1 MVYSQ
6 VIDMLSWT
14 ARPYSIGDGEY
25 PSIIS
30 YPYNAEYAKLILDEL
45 QGMGV
50 GFIVTDGSVNI
61 NGYRVVGKGCSSIVL
76 KGIYRDSV
84 VVVKILRS
92 DSSRQ
97 SVEHEASMLKLV
109 NGAGIGPRFIANS
122 RHVLLMEYLY
132 GEAIGEWLI
141 HAITQGGIDGM
152 KSVLGC
158 LLEQCYT
165 LDSMGV
171 DHGELSNM
179 YRHVIVTGDYAHIID
194 FEGSSTKRSVK
205 NLTSAVQYLFLSPN
219 SSIHLNVKDKASLV
233 YMLREYKRNINRISF
248 DRIVRVLGI
257 Y

>member
-1 MVYSQ
+1 M
-6 VIDMLSWT
+6 IDMLSGT
-14 ARPYSIGDGEY
+14 ARSYSIVDGEY
-25 PSIIS
+25 PSILS
-30 YPYNAEYAKLILDEL
+30 YPYDTEYAKHIIDEL
-45 QGMGV
+45 QELDV
-50 GFIVTDGSVNI
+50 RCIVTDGPVNI

-76 KGIYRDSV
+76 KGIYRDSIV
-84 VVVKILRS
+84 AVKILRS

-97 SVEHEASMLKLV
+97 SVEHEASILKLV

-122 RHVLLMEYLY
+122 RHVLVMEYVH
-132 GEAIGEWLI
+132 GEVIGEWLV
-141 HAITQGGIDGM
+141 HKSTQDSIDGM

-179 YRHVIVTGDYAHIID
+179 YRHVIVAGDCARIID
-194 FEGSSTKRSVK
+194 FEGSSIKRSVK

-219 SSIHLNVKDKASLV
+219 SSIQVKDKVLLV
-233 YMLREYKRNINRISF
+233 YMLREYKHNINKISF
-248 DRIVRVLGI
+248 DRIVRLLGI